1 MIYILN
7 YYSIT
12 AGELLHNFPN
22 FHLFIKILFYVYYF
36 ASSYVK
42 IKEENLKEGENMTDI
57 IIIGGGIA
65 GLTSAVYALRTG
77 KSVILFER
85 KAYGGQ
91 ISQSHAVE
99 NYPGFKNVSGAELSM
114 NLHAQAE
121 AFGCEFRNEAVTGV
135 VDAATKKVI
144 TNKGEYEAKGVIFA
158 LGAEARKSGLENE
171 KDLIG
176 RGLSYCAVCD
186 GNFFRGREVMVVGG
200 GNTAVQDALYLADIC
215 KKVYLTHRRD
225 TFRAEERLIAK
236 LREKENV
243 ELVTDS
249 VLLSATAAPILK
261 SVTVKNTKTDE
272 EREIAVN
279 GLFLAIGQVPA
290 TKEFSDIL
298 PLDKYGYVIADETC
312 KVSDGIYI
320 AGDCRKKPVRQLT
333 TAAAD
338 GTVAATLLCEE
349 LAE

>member
-1 MIYILN
+1 
-7 YYSIT
+7 
-12 AGELLHNFPN
+12 
-22 FHLFIKILFYVYYF
+22 
-36 ASSYVK
+36 
-42 IKEENLKEGENMTDI
+42 MTDI

-77 KSVILFER
+77 KTVTLFER

-99 NYPGFKNVSGAELSM
+99 NYPGFKNISGAELSM
-114 NLHAQAE
+114 NLHAQAK
-121 AFGCEFRNEAVTGV
+121 AFGCEFRNEAVTKV
-135 VDAATKKVI
+135 VDGETKRVI
-144 TNKGEYEAKGVIFA
+144 TNKGEYEVKGIIFA

-186 GNFFRGREVMVVGG
+186 GNFFRGRDVMVVGG
-200 GNTAVQDALYLADIC
+200 GNTAVQDALYLAEIC
-215 KKVYLTHRRD
+215 KKVYLVHRRD
-225 TFRAEERLIAK
+225 TFRAEDRLISK

-249 VLLSATAAPILK
+249 VLLSATAAPIIK
-261 SVTVKNTKTDE
+261 SVKIKSTKNGE
-272 EREIAVN
+272 EREIELS

-298 PLDKYGYVIADETC
+298 PLDEYGYVLSDESC
-312 KVSDGIYI
+312 KVSEGIYV

-349 LAE
+349 LEK